1 MSTLTVQPGILAD
14 PAPAGRYL
22 SFTLTN
28 AGDAE
33 LKSALAR
40 LVAEA
45 DGIKMVVGFGRSLVA
60 RLDADVPG
68 LRTMPT
74 YVGRGLETPSTPAA
88 LILWLRGTDQGE
100 ITGRGRKIEAMLKP
114 AFRVMH
120 RLDGF
125 RHDGG
130 RDLTGY
136 EDGTENPHDNEATGV
151 VGVTGA
157 GDAMEGSTFLAIQ
170 QWEHDFEA
178 FEAFDPATRDDMI
191 GRRQSDN
198 EELEDAPESAHVKR
212 TAQESFEPE
221 AFMLR
226 RSLPWV
232 EGNRGGLMFSSF
244 CKTLDAF
251 EAQMDRMTGAEDGIA
266 DALFQFSR
274 VLSGAYFWCPGMKD
288 GKLNL
293 AQLKL

>member
-1 MSTLTVQPGILAD
+1 MSTVQPGILAE
-14 PAPAGRYL
+14 PAAAGRYL
-22 SFTLTN
+22 SFTLTHCS
-28 AGDAE
+28 DAE
-33 LKSALAR
+33 LKDCIGRLAG
-40 LVAEA
+40 EA
-45 DGIKMVVGFGRSLVA
+45 DGDKLVAGFGLSLVM
-60 RLDADVPG
+60 RLNAKVPG
-68 LRTMPT
+68 LRTMPA
-74 YVGRGLETPSTPAA
+74 YVGRGLDTPSTPAA
-88 LILWLRGTDQGE
+88 LLCWLRGTDQGE
-100 ITGRGRKIEAMLKP
+100 ITRRGRLLEAALKP

-151 VGVTGA
+151 VSVTGQ
-157 GDAMEGSTFLAIQ
+157 GEGMEGSTFLALQ
-170 QWEHDFEA
+170 QWEHDFEM
-178 FEAFDPATRDDMI
+178 FESFDANTRDNMI
-191 GRRQSDN
+191 GRRHSDN
-198 EELEDAPESAHVKR
+198 EEIEDAPESAHVKR

-244 CKTLDAF
+244 CNTLGAF

-274 VLSGAYFWCPGMKD
+274 VLNGAYYWCPGMK
-288 GKLNL
+288 GGRLNL
-293 AQLKL
+293 AQLGL

>member
-1 MSTLTVQPGILAD
+1 MSTAQPGILAE
-14 PAPAGRYL
+14 PVPAGRYL
-22 SFTLTN
+22 SFTLTSI
-28 AGDAE
+28 GDTE
-33 LKSALAR
+33 LKQTLAR
-40 LVAEA
+40 LAEA
-45 DGIKMVVGFGRSLVA
+45 ADGDHLVLGIGRSLA
-60 RLDADVPG
+60 QRLNAEVPG
-68 LRTMPT
+68 LRTMPS
-74 YVGRGLETPSTPAA
+74 YVGRGIDTPSTPAA
-88 LILWLRGTDQGE
+88 LLLWLRGTDLGE
-100 ITGRGRKIEAMLKP
+100 ITGRARKLEALLKP

-136 EDGTENPHDNEATGV
+136 EDGTENPHDNHATGV
-151 VGVTGA
+151 VCVTGQGA
-157 GDAMEGSTFLAIQ
+157 AMEGSTFLAIQ
-170 QWEHDFEA
+170 QWEHDFEC
-178 FEAFDPATRDDMI
+178 FEAFDADTRDNII

-226 RSLPWV
+226 RSLPWI

-244 CKTLDAF
+244 CNTLNAF

-266 DALFQFSR
+266 DGLFQFSR
-274 VLSGAYFWCPGMKD
+274 VLTGAYFWCPGMRG

-293 AQLKL
+293 DLLGL

>member
-1 MSTLTVQPGILAD
+1 MSTVQAGILAE
-14 PAPAGRYL
+14 PVAAGRYI
-22 SFTLTN
+22 SFTLTHSS
-28 AGDAE
+28 DAE
-33 LKSALAR
+33 LKACLKRLASQ
-40 LVAEA
+40 A
-45 DGIKMVVGFGRSLVA
+45 DGDYLVVGFGRSLVQ
-60 RLDADVPG
+60 RLDAEVPG

-74 YVGRGLETPSTPAA
+74 YVGRGLDAPSTPAA
-88 LILWLRGTDQGE
+88 LLCWLRGIDRGE
-100 ITGRGRKIEAMLKP
+100 ITRRGRLLEADLKP

-151 VGVTGA
+151 VSVA
-157 GDAMEGSTFLAIQ
+157 GQGEGMEGSTFLALQ
-170 QWEHDFEA
+170 QWEHDFEV
-178 FEAFDPATRDDMI
+178 FESFDQNTRDNMI
-191 GRRQSDN
+191 GRRRSDN

-232 EGNRGGLMFSSF
+232 DGNRGGLMFSSF
-244 CKTLDAF
+244 CNTLNAF

-274 VLSGAYFWCPGMKD
+274 VLNGAYYWCPGMKG

-293 AQLKL
+293 AQLGL